1 MSENNKNLSVLTD
14 EEKFNY
20 LIDIL
25 NSFES
30 EGSDD
35 LTKEKIKTLKTGLT
49 FFYQM
54 YKYDEEAL
62 EKHRY
67 MHALGVIRSHNNCIK
82 YGSGKSN
89 VDFANEIGMDLK
101 EYNDLIA
108 QAKKEILEY
117 RLKVCREFIKGENY
131 TTINDVAKELDISDM
146 SVINS
151 LIYRVKDEE
160 KNKEE

>member
-1 MSENNKNLSVLTD
+1 MKKTTFITTLFLLLSCTI
-14 EEKFNY
+14 F
-20 LIDIL
+20 
-25 NSFES
+25 
-30 EGSDD
+30 
-35 LTKEKIKTLKTGLT
+35 
-49 FFYQM
+49 
-54 YKYDEEAL
+54 
-62 EKHRY
+62 
-67 MHALGVIRSHNNCIK
+67 
-82 YGSGKSN
+82 
-89 VDFANEIGMDLK
+89 GMDLK